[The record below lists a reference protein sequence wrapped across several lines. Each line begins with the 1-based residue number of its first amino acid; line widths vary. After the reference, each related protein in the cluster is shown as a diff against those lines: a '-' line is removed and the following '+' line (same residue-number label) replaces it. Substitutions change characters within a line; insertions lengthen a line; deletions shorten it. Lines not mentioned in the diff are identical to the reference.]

1 MTLSFNVSPNGS
13 VTANG
18 NPIID
23 EQQVEYERGTIVH
36 LHAEPAPGA
45 SFVGW
50 NQGEWFEE
58 DWDITANED
67 AVITAEFTL

>member
-1 MTLSFNVSPNGS
+1 MSPNGS

-36 LHAEPAPGA
+36 LHAEPDPGA